1 MGNRPALALLA
12 LCALAMLLASCFDAA
27 PLRWL
32 GGLSAATFPVALI
45 ALGAARGGR
54 IGGLRWPLV
63 LLWIVLAGSW
73 IVLLA
78 LPHGGPDA
86 GALPLGTALMLFV
99 MVPAPFAIVCWAY
112 ASRFDLSEEDLERIR
127 RLGRHDQGEE

>member
-1 MGNRPALALLA
+1 
-12 LCALAMLLASCFDAA
+12 MLLASCFDAA

-54 IGGLRWPLV
+54 IDRLRWPLA

-73 IVLLA
+73 IALLA
-78 LPHGGPDA
+78 LPDGGPDA

-99 MVPAPFAIVCWAY
+99 MVPVPFAIVCWAY
-112 ASRFDLSEEDLERIR
+112 ASWFDLSEEDVERIR
-127 RLGRHDQGEE
+127 RLGRHDQGGE